1 MSSSTSDSL
10 LRTKPLDRILKQ
22 AAQKEGGLK
31 RVLGAWDLTAI
42 GVGAII
48 GAGIFV
54 LTGTAAKE
62 AAGPG
67 IMLSYMLAGT
77 ACILA
82 ALCYAEFATR
92 MPISGSAYTYAY
104 ATVGELAA
112 WIIGWDL
119 ILEYTIGAS
128 TVAIG
133 WTKYL
138 NEFVKGFQAVGPN
151 GEAPPGVPHW
161 LLHAGAE
168 PGSSGGVNLAAMILI
183 ILLTMILCVGVKE
196 SARFNAVMV
205 AIKSGV
211 VLFVIFA
218 GAQWVQP
225 ANWDPFMPF
234 GFSGVVQGA
243 ALVFFAY
250 IGFDAVS
257 TAAEEV
263 KNPTKDLPIGIVASL
278 VICTI
283 LYVAVAAVI
292 TGMVPY
298 ANIDQGAPLAAAF
311 QSVGNTSAQRL
322 IGLGG
327 FVGLTTVVLVLLMS
341 QPRIWFAM
349 ARDGLLMPWFSRI
362 HPKTGTPVNAT
373 ILAGAIALF
382 MAAAVPMED
391 LHHMVSIGTL
401 FAFVVVSGSI
411 LILRYKNPENPT
423 KVVNQTL
430 ILGVGLTILCLGLAG
445 FMMTKED
452 TITFSKKSAVI
463 SAEGALVLAQ
473 GDVLLSKEDT
483 ELATR
488 ESSLVVKEEQVLVN
502 TPWLRLTHGNE
513 LTTRDGKVIKAEDD
527 IKQMKKDELFAIKRG
542 DWMREACRASGAS
555 DVESLQFKLACALT
569 VLGLI
574 MIAGPTIFMFAQ
586 PTYSPPM
593 TFKCPLVPA
602 VPILAMFGNIFMM
615 ATLSPEAWIR
625 LFIWL
630 GIGFAIYFGYGRKHS
645 KLSPHYKGDPD
656 AAEEFNLPDAT
667 H

>member
-1 MSSSTSDSL
+1 MSDKSDSL

-22 AAQKEGGLK
+22 AVQKEGGLK

-67 IMLSYMLAGT
+67 IMVSYMLAGT

-128 TVAIG
+128 TVAVG

-138 NEFVKGFQAVGPN
+138 NEFIKGFQSVGPN
-151 GEAPPGVPHW
+151 GEPPPGVPHW

-168 PGSSGGVNLAAMILI
+168 PGSSGGVNLAAVLLI
-183 ILLTMILCVGVKE
+183 ILLTILLCIGVKE

-263 KNPTKDLPIGIVASL
+263 KNPSKDLPIGIVASL
-278 VICTI
+278 VICTV

-298 ANIDQGAPLAAAF
+298 ASIDQGAPLAAAF

-373 ILAGAIALF
+373 ILAGTIALI

-411 LILRYKNPENPT
+411 LILRYKTPENPT

-430 ILGVGLTILCLGLAG
+430 LLGLGLTVLCVGLAG
-445 FMMTKED
+445 FMMTKDD
-452 TITFSKKSAVI
+452 TLTFSKNSATVN
-463 SAEGALVLAQ
+463 AEGALVTEQ
-473 GDVLLSKEDT
+473 GELLLSREDVQ
-483 ELATR
+483 LATQDNG
-488 ESSLVVKEEQVLVN
+488 LTVKDDQVTLTN
-502 TPWLRLTHGNE
+502 DWLRLTHDHE
-513 LTTRDGKVIKAEDD
+513 LTTRDGKVLKVKDD
-527 IKQMKKDELFAIKRG
+527 VLKMEKSEQLAVKRG
-542 DWMREACRASGAS
+542 DWMRAACRAAGSSNA
-555 DVESLQFKLACALT
+555 ESLQFKIACALT
-569 VLGLI
+569 ILGFLV
-574 MIAGPTIFMFAQ
+574 IAGPILFMFAQ
-586 PTYSPPM
+586 PTFNPPT

-615 ATLSPEAWIR
+615 ATLSPEAWVR

-630 GIGFAIYFGYGRKHS
+630 GIGFAIYFGYGRNHS
-645 KLSPHYKGDPD
+645 KLSPNYEGDPD
-656 AAEEFNLPDAT
+656 ATEEFNLPDAT